1 VKKWA
6 RDDESLYQLR
16 ELEGFDL
23 DVLISAGVFLPIG
36 EQMMGQINELVKGV
50 DVDLDAP
57 LSPADE

>member
-1 VKKWA
+1 MKKWA
-6 RDDESLYQLR
+6 RDDESLNQLR
-16 ELEGFDL
+16 ELEDFDL

-36 EQMMGQINELVKGV
+36 EQMMGQIHELVKGV